1 MFTLLRSYNKIT
13 LKEMVQREKIETTN
27 EEIESREMNEIMSR
41 DDSSK
46 QCSL

>member
-1 MFTLLRSYNKIT
+1 
-13 LKEMVQREKIETTN
+13 MVQREKIETTN